1 VYSGHEFIVPGG
13 GVASIMAV
21 AGVIFGENIL
31 VVAADAN
38 FVNIAE
44 VELLDALFSVE
55 GSFFIP

>member
-1 VYSGHEFIVPGG
+1 
-13 GVASIMAV
+13 MAV